1 MRHIALLRAVN
12 VGGRTVK
19 MDRLRSLFED
29 LDFEGVRTYIQS
41 GNVFFDAPRTKR
53 EVLEQRIA
61 EQLASSLGFD
71 VGVMVRTLAELEA
84 VAATDHF
91 AGVTVTEETR
101 LLVAFLDGR
110 PPKVQLPAGSP
121 KGDVEVVG
129 LGPREVYVVLHQQ
142 GRPVN
147 AGPFL
152 EKLLGSMSAT
162 TRFWHTTA
170 KILEAAKSGSD

>member
-19 MDRLRSLFED
+19 MDRLRALFEE
-29 LDFEGVRTYIQS
+29 LGFERVRTYIQS
-41 GNVFFDAPRTKR
+41 GNVFFDAPRTTR
-53 EVLEQRIA
+53 DVLERRIA
-61 EQLASSLGFD
+61 EHLASALGFD

-84 VAATDHF
+84 VVASDHF
-91 AGVTVTEETR
+91 AGVRVTEDTR

-110 PPKVQLPAGSP
+110 PPEVELPARSP

-129 LGPREVYVVLHQQ
+129 LGPREAYVVLHQQ

-152 EKLLGSMSAT
+152 GKLLGPMSAT

-170 KILEAAKSGSD
+170 KILEAARAA